1 MYTKLK
7 NTMLLV
13 LQKKSLCKG
22 ENILILYQI
31 YDKGKGENLWTL
43 LSRDTHK
50 NILTKKTGSTKR
62 SVINDISER
71 GYAIKFTTKSLLL
84 YSHRNR
90 GNMYK
95 INSNLSAKYC
105 EPIFTIISTCIFFF
119 LHSPLLN

>member
-1 MYTKLK
+1 
-7 NTMLLV
+7 MLLV

-71 GYAIKFTTKSLLL
+71 GYATKSLQQKV
-84 YSHRNR
+84 YYYTHTEI
-90 GNMYK
+90 G
-95 INSNLSAKYC
+95 A
-105 EPIFTIISTCIFFF
+105 TCIK
-119 LHSPLLN
+119 